1 MKLRTSSFKTALL
14 KDITR
19 FAPAWALY
27 LVGMLLLML
36 SYISDRSFV
45 RAAESLGDSLMFMGI
60 INFLYAGLCAQLLF
74 GDLFNTRMCN
84 ALHAMPLRREA
95 WFLSHIIAGLSFS
108 LVPNAVCALA
118 LLERL
123 GEYHYIALFWLAG
136 ATLEYLFFFGLA
148 VLSCLCSG
156 NRFAMAAVYAITNFA
171 SWLVFWFAN
180 TIYGPLLY
188 GIAIPEELFMLFCPV
203 AYLAGNRVF
212 LKFSIPGSP
221 AFTGFGED
229 WNYLW
234 IIAVVGVLLL
244 ICALLLYRRRKLETA
259 GDFLAVRWLEPVFS
273 VVYTLT
279 VAALLEMFGELFGN
293 SGTIFFIV
301 GFFVGFF
308 TGQMLLKRTIKVFTG
323 KVLLGMVL
331 LGAVLAGSIAVTAW
345 DPLGILSFVPEKEE
359 IRSVS
364 VSEST
369 TYWNSQRW
377 MTLTED
383 GDIETIRTL
392 HRDRVVNRNSTSG
405 QSSALA
411 IRYQLKD
418 GRTVTR
424 YYNVPAGKVRD
435 LFSRPEYVLEA
446 ESIDEALVKWPNVE
460 IEGQHLSKA
469 DAQALLHAVFAD
481 CTEGTM
487 AQDWA
492 FHEQFGSIKVW
503 IYLRGSDR
511 SHSLDLR
518 VYNNCSNT
526 LKWLKDNFDVWAP
539 EGADMEHIFGMK

>member
-36 SYISDRSFV
+36 SYISDSSFP

-74 GDLFNTRMCN
+74 GDLFNTRLCN

-118 LLERL
+118 MLERL

-136 ATLEYLFFFGLA
+136 VTLEYLFFFGLA
-148 VLSCLCSG
+148 VLSSLCSG
-156 NRFAMAAVYAITNFA
+156 NRFAMVAVYGITNFA
-171 SWLVFWFAN
+171 SMLAFWFAN

-188 GIAIPEELFMLFCPV
+188 GIAIPEEPFMHFSPV
-203 AYLAGNRVF
+203 VRLSYNMVF
-212 LKFSIPGSP
+212 LEFSIPGSP

-234 IIAVVGVLLL
+234 IIGGVGVLLL
-244 ICALLLYRRRKLETA
+244 GAALLLYRRRKLESA

-273 VVYTLT
+273 IIYTLT
-279 VAALLEMFGELFGN
+279 VAAVFEIFGELFGN
-293 SGTIFFIV
+293 SSTVFFVV

-323 KVLLGMVL
+323 KTILGMVL
-331 LGAVLAGSIAVTAW
+331 LGAVLAGSIGLTAW

-359 IRSVS
+359 IRTVS
-364 VSEST
+364 ISEST
-369 TYWNSQRW
+369 TSWDSHKW

-383 GDIETIRTL
+383 RSVETVRSL
-392 HRDRVVNRNSTSG
+392 HRDRIVNRNSISGRSTS
-405 QSSALA
+405 LA
-411 IRYQLKD
+411 IRYQLKN
-418 GRTVTR
+418 GRVVER
-424 YYNVPAGKVRD
+424 YYRVPADTVKKF
-435 LFSRPEYVLEA
+435 FSQPEYVLGVDSVEK
-446 ESIDEALVKWPNVE
+446 ALERWPNVE
-460 IEGQHLSKA
+460 IEGQKLRKE

-481 CTEGTM
+481 CAHGTM

-492 FHEQFGSIKVW
+492 FHDQYGSIKVW

-511 SHSLDLR
+511 SDSLELR
-518 VYNNCSNT
+518 VYNDCT
-526 LKWLKDNFDVWAP
+526 YTMRWLKDNYEIWGP
-539 EGADMEHIFGMK
+539 EGVTPEDIFGK